1 MSADKPSFFDI
12 RNRILEWPGLSLS
25 AKTIWISLCQYSWT
39 DGSCYHS
46 RQTLAENHGMHIDT
60 VKSARRELSEKGLIK
75 VFKRPLPLTA
85 VTFPFVKFQAIEQR
99 DKNVVRLENQIGD
112 KTTLSSVNNNN
123 DLQSNR
129 GNLSPIIGDKTTL
142 LIGDKTTPIKENSL
156 KENLKEEDDTTN
168 VVSCQTCHPNDKSDT
183 KAIANKPQS
192 TLTKKQKS
200 ELHHK
205 SRQNQ
210 LSEIESNIQQYKDEY
225 PAIDVDLQFKKMKL
239 WLDSHPKGK
248 VRKNIHRT
256 WINWLLRAHS
266 NYNVAQTGKLTK
278 NKREFDPEE
287 YKRYVTNTN
296 T

>member
-25 AKTIWISLCQYSWT
+25 AKTIWISLCQYSWA

-46 RQTLAENHGMHIDT
+46 RQSLADKHGMT
-60 VKSARRELSEKGLIK
+60 LTMVKRSRQELVDKGLITI
-75 VFKRPLPLTA
+75 FKRPLPATA
-85 VTFPFVKFQAIEQR
+85 VTFPFIKFQAIEQR
-99 DKNVVRLENQIGD
+99 DKNVVRLENQMGS
-112 KTTLSSVNNNN
+112 KSTLSETNNIN
-123 DLQSNR
+123 DLQTDR
-129 GNLSPIIGDKTTL
+129 CIDEPIIGSPVHL
-142 LIGDKTTPIKENSL
+142 LIGSKSTPIKENSL

-296 T
+296 A